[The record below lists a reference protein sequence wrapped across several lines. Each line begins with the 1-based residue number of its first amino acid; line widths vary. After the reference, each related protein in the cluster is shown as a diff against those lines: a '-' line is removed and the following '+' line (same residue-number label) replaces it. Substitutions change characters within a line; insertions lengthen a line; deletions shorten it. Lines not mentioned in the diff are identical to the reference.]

1 METNMRILVADD
13 DPMARLGCKAV
24 IERLG
29 HTALTAQDGEE
40 ALRLLERGDTDLLL
54 LDILMPR
61 KDGLATLLD
70 VKRRFPLV
78 TVVAM
83 SAGGAR
89 SFTDFLEVARRFGA
103 DRTLSKPFQPEELA
117 GTVEECRAMAAGR
130 P

>member
-1 METNMRILVADD
+1 MRILVADD
-13 DPMARLGCKAV
+13 DAMARLGCKAI

-29 HTALTAQDGEE
+29 HAALTAQDGEE

-61 KDGLATLLD
+61 KDGLATLLE

-130 P
+130 RP